1 MFGIQENRVAP
12 PHLIQKAKTEIQNIM
27 SNTRGIHFIMIC
39 SNDSFKLTSLY
50 KKENYNNSK
59 LAAVG
64 SSILAMVT
72 AFTKEIHL
80 TGCQTL
86 TLDAENGKAI
96 LSSVASP
103 QHPLI
108 IIVLAEKDV
117 LLGQILYMLKRASHA
132 IETFDTRL

>member
-1 MFGIQENRVAP
+1 MVSTLLWSALMMALNLPASI
-12 PHLIQKAKTEIQNIM
+12 
-27 SNTRGIHFIMIC
+27 
-39 SNDSFKLTSLY
+39 